1 MSTGSDVADCA
12 CQYLPMTMEHLFQAL
27 HETVRAMLIQRIQQL
42 ALEALR
48 FADSSQT
55 EGIPPF

>member
-1 MSTGSDVADCA
+1 MS
-12 CQYLPMTMEHLFQAL
+12 MEHLFQAL
-27 HETVRAMLIQRIQQL
+27 HETVRAMLIQRTQQL
-42 ALEALR
+42 ALEGLR